1 MITTRLY
8 DQDAYLTEFLAHIVE
23 KSDDGRRVYL
33 DRTAF
38 YPASGGQPHDT
49 GTISGVPV
57 VDVIDE
63 ERRIAHVTASP
74 VEGLEAACRLDWA
87 RRFDHMQQH
96 SGQHLLSAVLLELCG
111 AETVS
116 FHLGGEVSTIDA
128 AVEALRPEQMLAV
141 EERANQR
148 VAENRSVT
156 VTFETAAEARDLR
169 KPSDREGVL
178 RIVSIEGLD
187 RSPCGGTHVRA
198 TGEIGPVLLR
208 KLEKVRGNVRL
219 EFLCGMR
226 AVRRARRDFDS
237 LGRVA
242 RVFSSTLDDAPALVA
257 AQRDA
262 LQAAD
267 KARRRVAGE
276 LAGYHGRE
284 KYDSTQPDPDGVRR
298 VVVRRPSGA
307 VDEELRALAQGFTA
321 RPKALLVAAIE
332 DPPTVLVA
340 VSADLGLHAGDTL
353 KTLLARHAGRGGG
366 NARMAQGTVP
376 SAEALE
382 ALLAQIG

>member
-8 DQDAYLTEFLAHIVE
+8 HQDAYLTEFSAHIVGR
-23 KSDDGRRVYL
+23 SDDGRRLYL

-63 ERRIAHVTASP
+63 EKRIAHITASP
-74 VEGLEAACRLDWA
+74 VEGAEVACRVDWA

-116 FHLGGEVSTIDA
+116 FHLGSEVSTIDA
-128 AVEALRPEQMLAV
+128 AVGALRPEDVLAA
-141 EERANQR
+141 EQR
-148 VAENRSVT
+148 VNQCVTENRPIT
-156 VTFETAAEARDLR
+156 VTYEPASEAKDLR
-169 KPSDREGVL
+169 RPADREGVL

-198 TGEIGPVLLR
+198 AGEIGPVVLR

-226 AVRRARRDFDS
+226 AVRRARSDFEALS
-237 LGRVA
+237 RIA
-242 RVFSSTLDDAPALVA
+242 RIFSSTLDDAPTLVA
-257 AQRDA
+257 AQHDA
-262 LQAAD
+262 LQSAD

-276 LAGYHGRE
+276 LARYQGRE
-284 KYDSTQPDPDGVRR
+284 RYASTEPGRDGVRR
-298 VVVRRPSGA
+298 AVVRQPSGA

-321 RPKALLVAAIE
+321 QPKAFLVVVIE
-332 DPPTVLVA
+332 APPAVVMA
-340 VSADLGLHAGDTL
+340 VSADVGLHAGDTL
-353 KTLLARHAGRGGG
+353 KALLARHNGRGGG

-376 SAEALE
+376 SREALA
-382 ALLAQIG
+382 ALVAEIG